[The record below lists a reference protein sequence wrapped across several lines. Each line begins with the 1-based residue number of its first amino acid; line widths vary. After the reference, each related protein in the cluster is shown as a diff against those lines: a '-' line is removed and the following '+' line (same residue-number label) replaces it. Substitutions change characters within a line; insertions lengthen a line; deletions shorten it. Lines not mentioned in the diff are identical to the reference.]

1 MAKQL
6 TDVDKYL
13 IYLVDKGAKERYSDK
28 TPEYWEQVLMPRV
41 REEIRVITNQ
51 RFSGYFLIL
60 ADIIGYC
67 HDHGIPVG
75 PARGS
80 AGGSVVAYCMKITEI
95 DPLQFDLIFERFLN
109 DARYSP
115 PDIDVDI
122 DWAHRQ
128 DVLQYVADKY
138 GHDRTSQIVTF
149 GTLSAKS
156 LIDDLGRVLRIPKAD
171 IKELKQIIDES
182 ADGDK
187 ATYDKLIEDDRFRN
201 KIHEVNAKE
210 PRFAEGLAK
219 LEGLHRHTSLHAG
232 GVIIADQPMWN
243 LAPTFVA
250 DRKKDKVAVQYEM
263 FDAEAVGLLKMD
275 LLGLKTVTHID
286 WAEKDVRRLI
296 DPNFYTRGYRLDD
309 QKAFDL
315 INRGD
320 TSGIFQLDGTG
331 ITRFAQEM
339 HIDNFNDIV
348 ALLAL
353 YRPGTLDSDSASQY
367 IARKH
372 GKESVTYPHPDLE
385 PILKETYGI
394 IIYQEQVM
402 QVTGVMAGYT
412 MGQADLLRKAIGKKN
427 KALMES
433 ELNKFKAKALETGKY
448 DEKTLDEICNLIAT
462 FGRYGFNKSHAVAYA
477 YLTYWTAVLK
487 ARYPAPFYCAW
498 LNITSDRDK
507 LGWII
512 EQMVRD
518 GIEILP
524 PDINQSGELFTTVG
538 KNTVRFG
545 LSSVRGMGKSFRQTV
560 LSNREQLGPFT
571 SYINFCA
578 RCTSIPAD
586 KKEALIG
593 AGAFDFEQQQN
604 PLFHRGFLYKN
615 ARALNAYAKK
625 LTEKKNAQFPVL
637 EQVPELTDLEKGEL
651 EKEYVS
657 FYLTADP
664 LKVVQDKLKMLGA
677 QIGVPANELTGEP
690 MIGGRV
696 LHVHTLKTKKGAKMA
711 FVDIDDG
718 VINHSV
724 TFFPGEWKTYGGTIV
739 QEGAFVAV
747 RCVVDH
753 YKGNKTLNAQKAK
766 GIALE
771 STDADIVINLG
782 KPSKMELASV
792 YSMVMQ
798 APKGS
803 SRIWLK
809 VQSNKY
815 EFLLKSE
822 IQVDPNQGIIDHLQ
836 NLLGKSRVKLRGGI

>member
-1 MAKQL
+1 MVKQL
-6 TDVDKYL
+6 TDIDKYL
-13 IYLVDKGAKERYSDK
+13 IYLVEQGAKDRYADK
-28 TPEYWEQVLMPRV
+28 TTEYWEQVIIPRIKT
-41 REEIRVITNQ
+41 EIRIITNQ

-80 AGGSVVAYCMKITEI
+80 AGGSVVAYCMRITEV

-109 DARYSP
+109 EERYSP

-128 DVLQYVADKY
+128 EVLQYVADKY

-171 IKELKQIIDES
+171 IKELKKIIDDLG
-182 ADGDK
+182 DGDK
-187 ATYDKLIEDDRFRN
+187 ATYDKLIEDERFRN
-201 KIHEVNAKE
+201 KIHEINEKE

-232 GVIIADQPMWN
+232 GIIIADQPMWN

-250 DRKKDKVAVQYEM
+250 DRKKGKVAVQYEM

-296 DPNFYTRGYRLDD
+296 DPNFHTRGYRLDD

-339 HIDNFNDIV
+339 HIDNFSDLV

-353 YRPGTLDSDSASQY
+353 YRPGTLDSGMADEY
-367 IARKH
+367 IARKN
-372 GKESVTYPHPDLE
+372 GKTPVTYPHPDLE
-385 PILKETYGI
+385 PVLKDTYGI
-394 IIYQEQVM
+394 IVYQEQVM
-402 QVTGVMAGYT
+402 FVLQIMGGFTL
-412 MGQADLLRKAIGKKN
+412 GQADVARKAMGKKN
-427 KALMES
+427 AELMKQ
-433 ELNKFKAKALETGKY
+433 ELDKFRAGATAKGYDQATIETVA
-448 DEKTLDEICNLIAT
+448 DMIAT
-462 FGRYGFNKSHAVAYA
+462 FARYGFNKSHAVAYA
-477 YLTYWTAVLK
+477 FLTYWTAVLK

-518 GIEILP
+518 GIEVLP

-545 LSSVRGMGKSFRQTV
+545 LSSVLGMGKSFRQTV
-560 LSNREQLGPFT
+560 LANREQLGQFT

-578 RCTSIPAD
+578 RCTSIPVD

-604 PLFHRGFLYKN
+604 SLFHRGFLYKN
-615 ARALNAYAKK
+615 ARALNDYAKK
-625 LTEKKNAQFPVL
+625 LTEKKNVQFPAL
-637 EQVPELTDLEKGEL
+637 EQVSELTDLEKGEL
-651 EKEYVS
+651 EKQYVS

-677 QIGVPANELTGEP
+677 QIGVPANDLTGEP
-690 MIGGRV
+690 LIGGRV
-696 LHVHTLKTKKGAKMA
+696 SHVHTLKTKKGAQMA

-718 VINHSV
+718 EIGHSV
-724 TFFPGEWKTYGGTIV
+724 TFFPGEWKTYGGTLIK
-739 QEGAFVAV
+739 EGNFVAV

-753 YKGNKTLNAQKAK
+753 YKGNKTLNANKAQE
-766 GIALE
+766 IAME
-771 STDADIVINLG
+771 STDADIVIDLG
-782 KPSKMELASV
+782 RPSKMELAAV
-792 YSMVMQ
+792 YNMVIQ
-798 APKGS
+798 APNGW
-803 SRIWLK
+803 SRIWFK
-809 VQSNKY
+809 VRNDRY

-822 IQVDPNQGIIDHLQ
+822 IQVDPNQGIIEQLQ
-836 NLLGKSRVKLRGGI
+836 NLLGKSRVILRGGI